1 MNQDK
6 ILQKLKKDIRSLLIS
21 SKLGL
26 DPEQLR
32 RDYVSLL
39 GHPLPLAQLGFT
51 NIMDMVTTMPDVVS
65 INFRQDGTIYLK
77 GVGGESTQNIEE
89 LVAKQRTSKA
99 DNQRFKRG
107 HRSYCPP
114 RFYHQSPHVLLPR
127 RGLAPPAIP
136 AKLRAQLLKLLS
148 TGPIRL
154 SDLETSFLHCFGHPL
169 HVQNFGFYSTQEM
182 LRTAADLFVIHQD
195 RLGSVVSL
203 RTMWGPHKTK
213 MMNGTC
219 PVNGVQKLTE
229 TQGVSSRVPMSAGS
243 PPLSETTVAPIQKHS
258 VPVSNKPEVQ
268 ETNHEEGQLFEKL
281 LQKLEKEFCNQIV
294 ENGVAGTISQEL
306 KDKLRKVV
314 SQAGGELSVHDV
326 PAEYKRFY
334 GEELPLLQSGF
345 VSVTELVDAMSDTLV
360 LKPAERD
367 SGQHWLV
374 SVVPDSDAL
383 QTGVC
388 GLEYSDLKEAESLD
402 MEQPSP
408 SYYLSRGKSLWES
421 KQEDADDEAVIPAD
435 LGHAMELSTEP
446 QLNLHYG
453 STVPPDALKSQRLKK
468 PTRYAERDVVQVL
481 VEHVESP
488 GLFYVSFCDSEEAR
502 TTEDMMIEMRR
513 CYRCPEVSERYSLP
527 ERFVRRGQVCCVC
540 PEGMWF
546 YRVVIHQILSPT
558 HVKVYFVDFGNMTVV
573 PSNRLKFLKARY
585 SELPARAVQSALAGI
600 KPTKGSWT
608 LEAAASFQKLCTNNP
623 LVGAL
628 ACYTGDVLH
637 LYLCDTRKENDVYIH
652 KVLLSEGHGIA
663 CSPSAREELCA
674 CVIPVSM
681 YLGEGTLDLPDI
693 KEEPSLTPVSHS
705 SKVEE
710 VDLPGLELIEDSDSC
725 CHIQDE
731 DSSCFSVDQSVT
743 FSETDPTGTE
753 PTSPPRAMC
762 TSAALPDF
770 IQSTPTVTVDLKG
783 INEALPA
790 PPSLNSSDGCP
801 PSQEQQNPL
810 MTTATYVERTLPFW
824 RAPDL
829 RTSGLGQGV
838 LFHRRTSG
846 FSFPVF
852 GAR

>member
-26 DPEQLR
+26 DPDQLR

-213 MMNGTC
+213 MMNWTC

-229 TQGVSSRVPMSAGS
+229 TQGVSSRGMPSLVLG
-243 PPLSETTVAPIQKHS
+243 
-258 VPVSNKPEVQ
+258 
-268 ETNHEEGQLFEKL
+268 KL
-281 LQKLEKEFCNQIV
+281 LQTFYIGRSALREASPKGLDCDGRASGGLHFKFTCVSSFPQLEKEFCNQIV

-306 KDKLRKVV
+306 KDKLRKVTFPAFFV
-314 SQAGGELSVHDV
+314 FYYNSNVFWSAADVYSSRVPHRLSELHMFEISC
-326 PAEYKRFY
+326 P
-334 GEELPLLQSGF
+334 
-345 VSVTELVDAMSDTLV
+345 
-360 LKPAERD
+360 
-367 SGQHWLV
+367 
-374 SVVPDSDAL
+374 
-383 QTGVC
+383 
-388 GLEYSDLKEAESLD
+388 
-402 MEQPSP
+402 
-408 SYYLSRGKSLWES
+408 
-421 KQEDADDEAVIPAD
+421 
-435 LGHAMELSTEP
+435 P
-446 QLNLHYG
+446 QLHYG
-453 STVPPDALKSQRLKK
+453 SNVPPDALKSQRLKK

-663 CSPSAREELCA
+663 CSPSAREE
-674 CVIPVSM
+674 
-681 YLGEGTLDLPDI
+681 
-693 KEEPSLTPVSHS
+693 
-705 SKVEE
+705 
-710 VDLPGLELIEDSDSC
+710 C
-725 CHIQDE
+725 CR
-731 DSSCFSVDQSVT
+731 
-743 FSETDPTGTE
+743 P
-753 PTSPPRAMC
+753 
-762 TSAALPDF
+762 SAAHTAIKTRPHTLATKEDEVSLLRRSPLEMKHNPFLCF
-770 IQSTPTVTVDLKG
+770 I
-783 INEALPA
+783 
-790 PPSLNSSDGCP
+790 
-801 PSQEQQNPL
+801 
-810 MTTATYVERTLPFW
+810 
-824 RAPDL
+824 
-829 RTSGLGQGV
+829 
-838 LFHRRTSG
+838 
-846 FSFPVF
+846 
-852 GAR
+852 

>member
-26 DPEQLR
+26 DPDQLR

-213 MMNGTC
+213 MMNWTC

-229 TQGVSSRVPMSAGS
+229 TQGRSALREASPKGLDCDGRASGGLHFKFTCVSSFP
-243 PPLSETTVAPIQKHS
+243 Q
-258 VPVSNKPEVQ
+258 
-268 ETNHEEGQLFEKL
+268 
-281 LQKLEKEFCNQIV
+281 LEKEFCNQIV

-306 KDKLRKVV
+306 KDKLRKVTF
-314 SQAGGELSVHDV
+314 
-326 PAEYKRFY
+326 PAFFRFY

-388 GLEYSDLKEAESLD
+388 GLEYSGELPDVYSSRV
-402 MEQPSP
+402 PHR
-408 SYYLSRGKSLWES
+408 LS
-421 KQEDADDEAVIPAD
+421 
-435 LGHAMELSTEP
+435 ELHMFEISCPP
-446 QLNLHYG
+446 QLHYG
-453 STVPPDALKSQRLKK
+453 SNVPPDALKSQRLKK

-705 SKVEE
+705 SKV
-710 VDLPGLELIEDSDSC
+710 LT
-725 CHIQDE
+725 H
-731 DSSCFSVDQSVT
+731 T
-743 FSETDPTGTE
+743 FF
-753 PTSPPRAMC
+753 
-762 TSAALPDF
+762 L
-770 IQSTPTVTVDLKG
+770 
-783 INEALPA
+783 
-790 PPSLNSSDGCP
+790 
-801 PSQEQQNPL
+801 
-810 MTTATYVERTLPFW
+810 
-824 RAPDL
+824 
-829 RTSGLGQGV
+829 
-838 LFHRRTSG
+838 LFL
-846 FSFPVF
+846 
-852 GAR
+852 